1 VAIGVF
7 VRQASLISGG
17 RAEVAKPE
25 SELYER
31 ERGQTKKSKIF
42 RLAGELRP
50 ISAPGPCFCSLIR
63 SSPGPGGSPGG
74 ALWWRLAGA
83 RKGEVLGGDSWNNH
97 STNLSLV
104 SCILEL
110 SGLFLVQ
117 AFRGNGFCSLQYSRF
132 ILFFLFDFCIQICCL
147 VPI

>member
-1 VAIGVF
+1 M
-7 VRQASLISGG
+7 
-17 RAEVAKPE
+17 AKPE

-31 ERGQTKKSKIF
+31 ERGQTKKSK
-42 RLAGELRP
+42 LAPSRR
-50 ISAPGPCFCSLIR
+50 APTSDQYLHQDLVFVPSFAPDSSL
-63 SSPGPGGSPGG
+63 GG
-74 ALWWRLAGA
+74 ALWWRLAGP

-117 AFRGNGFCSLQYSRF
+117 GERILLSAIFPLYS
-132 ILFFLFDFCIQICCL
+132 FFPFSSFCI
-147 VPI
+147 